1 MKIKSIILSI
11 VITLFATTH
20 ALAQTN
26 AEMKQE
32 TEAEMKE
39 KFQGLFGFLS
49 ADVNNVNFA
58 NKFANKK
65 EALLDSFKKKLVEK
79 DTINGKPVEVYST
92 NLMFILQGVDRAV
105 IIDYGTYN
113 DLNVWINN
121 KYIDW
126 FIDVYKNEETTRQYT
141 VEKPNDKLSL
151 HKATFYHSLYGDVG
165 KTTLI
170 VDKNQTH
177 STFTIEPN
185 F

>member
-32 TEAEMKE
+32 TEAEMKK
-39 KFQGLFGFLS
+39 KFELLFLS
-49 ADVNNVNFA
+49 LKADFKTSNFTD
-58 NKFANKK
+58 KK
-65 EALLDSFKKKLVEK
+65 EALLDRFKKKLVEK

-92 NLMFILQGVDRAV
+92 DLMFILQGVDRSM

-113 DLNVWINN
+113 TLTVWINN

-151 HKATFYHSLYGDVG
+151 HKATFYDSSYGDVG
-165 KTTLI
+165 KTTLL

-177 STFTIEPN
+177 STFMIKPN

>member
-32 TEAEMKE
+32 TEAEMKKRFE
-39 KFQGLFGFLS
+39 ALFDFLIM
-49 ADVNNVNFA
+49 DVNNVNYTD
-58 NKFANKK
+58 KK
-65 EALLDSFKKKLVEK
+65 EAFLDFFKKKLVEK
-79 DTINGKPVEVYST
+79 DTINGKPVEVYNT
-92 NLMFILQGVDRAV
+92 NLMFILQGVDRSM

-113 DLNVWINN
+113 TLNVKINN

-151 HKATFYHSLYGDVG
+151 HKATFYDSLYGDVG

-170 VDKNQTH
+170 VDKNETH
-177 STFTIEPN
+177 STFIIKPN

>member
-32 TEAEMKE
+32 TEAEMKK
-39 KFQGLFGFLS
+39 KFELLFLS
-49 ADVNNVNFA
+49 LKADVKTSNFTD
-58 NKFANKK
+58 KK
-65 EALLDSFKKKLVEK
+65 EALLDRFKKKLVEK

-92 NLMFILQGVDRAV
+92 NLMFFLEGVDRSM
-105 IIDYGTYN
+105 IIDYGTYKT
-113 DLNVWINN
+113 LTVWINN

-126 FIDVYKNEETTRQYT
+126 FIDVYKNEETTQQYT

-151 HKATFYHSLYGDVG
+151 HKATFYDSSYGDVG

-170 VDKNQTH
+170 VDKNKTH
-177 STFTIEPN
+177 STFMIKPN